1 MLPVEVA
8 VLVDN
13 MTVSFFFGPLMKMMK
28 VAQLTGV

>member
-13 MTVSFFFGPLMKMMK
+13 MTVIFFGPLVKMMK